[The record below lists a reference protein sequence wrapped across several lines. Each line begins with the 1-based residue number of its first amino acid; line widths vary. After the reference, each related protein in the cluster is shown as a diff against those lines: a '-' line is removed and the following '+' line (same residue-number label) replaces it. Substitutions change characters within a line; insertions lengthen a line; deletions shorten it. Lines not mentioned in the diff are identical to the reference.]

1 MRINLR
7 EEETTNFLGFYRD
20 YLETIQQLNKKVT
33 DLLNDIMQESRYDK
47 LQQRIS
53 QIIDTYSETI
63 IGGVENGIFVTWVE
77 SKGSL
82 RSCLNTYKAGESA
95 DEVCAQIEQ
104 TMGDLMVDILRI
116 EKADVIVTERP
127 IVSEDGL
134 EQLED
139 AFRTAIIEIQDIKS
153 EYVAQ
158 TNNRSEENEIFGTLR
173 PLFEGIASN
182 LESFFE
188 ASQNSFE
195 EFHEFVRGIS
205 LQLHNIAEENGVRD
219 SSGTRSTSESR
230 IAKQLSSALKTAA
243 LSMGDVADSSSFD
256 QFKEITNIL
265 YGAIN
270 NDATN
275 KRKKVPYEA
284 IIMIMPIYHKFYSEF
299 GELLKDR
306 FKTNDEREEY
316 VKREY
321 IGVTRERKNDQYF
334 EGEEAWTFKSHAHH
348 TYTVFDRVADMER
361 NIAIACKNGTANDI
375 NLLYGAYV
383 LFNPILEG
391 YIDRQD
397 EDQYSEFSIWASEE
411 ILRILGIERN
421 DESSDRMEVEDGG
434 IVFEGD
440 NFTEDNIKLFVV
452 VVERIVNQVG
462 VDELNSSVEKH
473 YKVLCDRRNTYSEKA
488 NKGASSECK
497 LDLNTYGRYTVTR
510 KSIQRMAPI
519 CSRVDSILEPIDKFY
534 KEKFKSLGDGFD
546 KANTVIHAI
555 SSFCAKWGL
564 GIINLSDEGIT
575 PEDSIESILNKI
587 QLGGV
592 ALATITSPTTGAL
605 LHGGALM
612 LNVLDKAMPYLKKSK
627 LLVRLSEKVWSLTKQ
642 DIQIPYVQKWM
653 DQYMM
658 EHYELKY
665 GVSNALSPYFVYLHS
680 VAMSIVEDY
689 QRRAFENAVFAA
701 EITLTPPYYTINEV
715 DPAKKKAIYYGAAL
729 NLVRSGMCSKQEI
742 ESGTAN
748 EIVDKLYNIYISK
761 ERVTPRV
768 DINPD
773 QRILR

>member
-82 RSCLNTYKAGESA
+82 RSCLNTYKAGDSA

-104 TMGDLMVDILRI
+104 TMGDLIVDILRI

-139 AFRTAIIEIQDIKS
+139 AFRTAIIEIQNIKS
-153 EYVAQ
+153 EYVAK
-158 TNNRSEENEIFGTLR
+158 TNTRGEENEIFGTLR

-219 SSGTRSTSESR
+219 SSGTGSISEPR

-421 DESSDRMEVEDGG
+421 DESSDRMEVEDGE

-473 YKVLCDRRNTYSEKA
+473 YKVLCDRRNTYSKKA
-488 NKGASSECK
+488 NKGASSDFK
-497 LDLNTYGRYTVTR
+497 IDPNTYGRYTVTR
-510 KSIQRMAPI
+510 KSIQRMAPM
-519 CSRVDSILEPIDKFY
+519 CSEVDSIIEPIDNFY
-534 KEKFKSLGDGFD
+534 KEKFKSLGEGFD
-546 KANTVIHAI
+546 KANKIIHEI

-564 GIINLSDEGIT
+564 GIINLSDEGIN
-575 PEDSIESILNKI
+575 PEDSIESILHKI

-627 LLVRLSEKVWSLTKQ
+627 MLVRLSEKVWSLTKQ

-665 GVSNALSPYFVYLHS
+665 GVSNALSPYFEYYHS

-689 QRRAFENAVFAA
+689 QRRAFENSVFAA
-701 EITLTPPYYTINEV
+701 ENVLTPQNYTIHET
-715 DPAKKKAIYYGAAL
+715 DPHKTRALCCGVFL

-748 EIVDKLYNIYISK
+748 EIVDKLYNIYTSK
-761 ERVTPRV
+761 ERITPRV